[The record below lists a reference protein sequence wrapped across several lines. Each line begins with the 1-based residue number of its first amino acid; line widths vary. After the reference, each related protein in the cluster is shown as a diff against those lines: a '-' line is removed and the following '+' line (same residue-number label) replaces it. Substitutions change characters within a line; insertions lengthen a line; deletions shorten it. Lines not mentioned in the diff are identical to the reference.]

1 MKKLSS
7 RLFSFPLFSSNFAH
21 NLIIQSS
28 ISVCHILLQ
37 LFSVLYDAL
46 RMKMTTFDTFFTLSP
61 PIIESDGR
69 VSSSGESSSHHPFP
83 CERKINKLNSNG
95 VKMNG
100 NGVKTIESES
110 TQKQKTSTSPL
121 LHLVCDAL
129 GCESNVDDN
138 SIVPKDELL
147 FDPFANDATNDH
159 VDNFIVHKVLM
170 NGHDLLDDGLSGVAN
185 NLLITSRSSFEE
197 REENLLSTVI
207 EEEQEQDSLEEF
219 IKHETEC
226 GCPQSS
232 INGSSDNGLSGG
244 GIGNHCNGRESGDLK
259 KCYDQVSM
267 EKMKVNEKL
276 DKKNIFK
283 RFDGDGDEVDGSKD
297 GTDESNDGVCGSKG
311 GRQKSGCDLLH
322 DHDQLK
328 MEKRNV
334 TEGIGEIVDD
344 GKLRLRRMGTFTD
357 NSSSSFLFLF
367 TLTPLP
373 FSSFYPLSLIF
384 LFFASLPFFFFF
396 LSLGQKTWVKNI
408 DLNGLLLPSSSTCT
422 SLPLTHKST
431 LNGDGVKK
439 GSFFHEPV
447 TSEAVTKS
455 NDAAAVASFELE
467 EKEVGI
473 CESKVV
479 PSSQLARNGKGMDE
493 RDDEEE
499 DEGRGKMKRK
509 SVVDND
515 QHHHDSFSSKIE
527 KDSSFQKVF
536 SSRGVRPENLKEKKV
551 EDSTFSSSQSE
562 VIPSTGTT
570 ATTVLEQPYT
580 AGSARPGIV
589 NSTISSL
596 ETDVVTQL
604 CFEPVEVLVKDLQ
617 PVESSQEIEAKSKVE
632 EEAKDDIPVSSS
644 ASKVHHPK
652 DTMNGCNNKQ
662 LFSSTGAATVTGSSN
677 KSREEPNGRHVM
689 KSSHHHSSSPN
700 STTTSVPSTT
710 GGVDRV
716 TMNGGKKSANENSS
730 SSSTLFKRSSSI
742 KDLREKQNEAE
753 IKIAKEIL
761 ELKQREEELRI
772 MRQEMNRMN
781 SMRMVKEEIKAVPSD
796 VSSVEI
802 DGRCSP
808 SSSEISTT
816 ESVSGRIS
824 VDSLESHS
832 NCHSNSSSTSSTDHP
847 HYNHHSKVKR
857 LSNMKVKPF
866 EEKVSENIAY
876 FNQGMNSLM
885 KKQESPIEREI
896 RILKEREEEL
906 RLEKLKRCQGSGKC

>member
-1 MKKLSS
+1 M
-7 RLFSFPLFSSNFAH
+7 
-21 NLIIQSS
+21 
-28 ISVCHILLQ
+28 
-37 LFSVLYDAL
+37 
-46 RMKMTTFDTFFTLSP
+46 
-61 PIIESDGR
+61 
-69 VSSSGESSSHHPFP
+69 
-83 CERKINKLNSNG
+83 
-95 VKMNG
+95 
-100 NGVKTIESES
+100 
-110 TQKQKTSTSPL
+110 
-121 LHLVCDAL
+121 
-129 GCESNVDDN
+129 
-138 SIVPKDELL
+138 
-147 FDPFANDATNDH
+147 
-159 VDNFIVHKVLM
+159 
-170 NGHDLLDDGLSGVAN
+170 
-185 NLLITSRSSFEE
+185 
-197 REENLLSTVI
+197 
-207 EEEQEQDSLEEF
+207 
-219 IKHETEC
+219 
-226 GCPQSS
+226 
-232 INGSSDNGLSGG
+232 
-244 GIGNHCNGRESGDLK
+244 
-259 KCYDQVSM
+259 
-267 EKMKVNEKL
+267 
-276 DKKNIFK
+276 
-283 RFDGDGDEVDGSKD
+283 
-297 GTDESNDGVCGSKG
+297 
-311 GRQKSGCDLLH
+311 
-322 DHDQLK
+322 
-328 MEKRNV
+328 
-334 TEGIGEIVDD
+334 
-344 GKLRLRRMGTFTD
+344 
-357 NSSSSFLFLF
+357 
-367 TLTPLP
+367 
-373 FSSFYPLSLIF
+373 PLS
-384 LFFASLPFFFFF
+384 
-396 LSLGQKTWVKNI
+396 
-408 DLNGLLLPSSSTCT
+408 
-422 SLPLTHKST
+422 HKST
-431 LNGDGVKK
+431 LNEDGVKK

-455 NDAAAVASFELE
+455 NDGAAVASFESE

-493 RDDEEE
+493 RDDEE
-499 DEGRGKMKRK
+499 DEGRGKMK

-536 SSRGVRPENLKEKKV
+536 SSRGVRPENLKERKV
-551 EDSTFSSSQSE
+551 EDSTFSSFSSQSE
-562 VIPSTGTT
+562 VIPSTVTT

-580 AGSARPGIV
+580 AGSARPGTV

-617 PVESSQEIEAKSKVE
+617 PVESSEEIEAKSQGKVE
-632 EEAKDDIPVSSS
+632 EEAKDDIPVPSS

-652 DTMNGCNNKQ
+652 DTMNSCNSKQ
-662 LFSSTGAATVTGSSN
+662 LFSSTGAATITGSSN

-700 STTTSVPSTT
+700 STTTSVPPTT

-716 TMNGGKKSANENSS
+716 TMNGGKKGANENSS

-772 MRQEMNRMN
+772 MRQEMNRM
-781 SMRMVKEEIKAVPSD
+781 RVVKEDIKAVPSD

-824 VDSLESHS
+824 VDSFESHS

-847 HYNHHSKVKR
+847 HYNHHNKVKR